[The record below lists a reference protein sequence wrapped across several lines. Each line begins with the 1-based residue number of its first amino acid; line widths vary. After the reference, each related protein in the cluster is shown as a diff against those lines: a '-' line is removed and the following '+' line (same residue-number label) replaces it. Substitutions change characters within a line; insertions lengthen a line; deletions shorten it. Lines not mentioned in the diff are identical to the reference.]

1 MNKYSRKP
9 NKHGSLNV
17 ILKYNEEKFKKI
29 FTFLGKKLVYII
41 FIFYF

>member
-1 MNKYSRKP
+1 MNKYSKKP
-9 NKHGSLNV
+9 NKHGHLNV
-17 ILKYNEEKFKKI
+17 ILKLHGKNFKKI